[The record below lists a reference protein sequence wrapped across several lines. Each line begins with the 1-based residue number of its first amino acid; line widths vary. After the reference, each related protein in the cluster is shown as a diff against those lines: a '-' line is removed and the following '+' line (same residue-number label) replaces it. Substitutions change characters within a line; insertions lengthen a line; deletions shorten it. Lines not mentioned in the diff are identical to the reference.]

1 MRRPNRQNRGSEF
14 PQPIEVLAG
23 KIGFPREGLG
33 LLATALTH
41 KSFANEMGLASNER
55 LEFLGD
61 AVLGLVVGDHL
72 FHRYPQANEGKLAKI
87 RAQVV
92 SAPVLAH
99 RGGELGLGDFLR
111 LGRGEAFT
119 GGRARES
126 SLADAFEAVVG
137 AFYTYGGL
145 APAQAFI
152 LVQLESEIEEA
163 AGGRSFSD
171 FKTRL
176 QEELQGRGE
185 KPRYEVTREEGPDHG
200 KEFTVAVYADGR
212 LMGQGR
218 GRSKKEAEQL
228 AAREALAAL
237 PHGSLV
243 PDQDRQSP

>member
-1 MRRPNRQNRGSEF
+1 MRHAKNRQGKGGESPR
-14 PQPIEVLAG
+14 PIEVLAR
-23 KIGFPREGLG
+23 KINFPGEGLG

-41 KSFANEMGLASNER
+41 KSYANEMGLESNER

-72 FHRYPQANEGKLAKI
+72 FHRFPEAREGQLAKI

-92 SAPVLAH
+92 SAPVLA
-99 RGGELGLGDFLR
+99 RRSKELGLGEFLR

-126 SLADAFEAVVG
+126 SLADVFEAVVG
-137 AFYTYGGL
+137 AFYTCGGL
-145 APAQAFI
+145 APAKAFI
-152 LVQLESEIEEA
+152 LAQLESEIEEA
-163 AGGRSFSD
+163 AGGRRVFD

-176 QEELQGRGE
+176 QEELQGQGR

-200 KEFTVAVYADGR
+200 KQFTVVVYAEGR
-212 LMGQGR
+212 QIGQGR

-228 AAREALAAL
+228 AAREALAVL
-237 PHGSLV
+237 SPPP
-243 PDQDRQSP
+243 PD

>member
-1 MRRPNRQNRGSEF
+1 MRRQSRRSGGSEF

-23 KIGFPREGLG
+23 KIGFPGEGLD

-41 KSFANEMGLASNER
+41 KSYANEMGLESNER

-72 FHRYPQANEGKLAKI
+72 FHRYPAANEGQLAKI

-92 SAPVLAH
+92 SAPILA
-99 RGGELGLGDFLR
+99 RRSGGLGLGEFLR

-126 SLADAFEAVVG
+126 SLADVFEAVVG
-137 AFYTYGGL
+137 AFFTHGGL

-152 LVQLESEIEEA
+152 LAQLGPEIEEA

-200 KEFTVAVYADGR
+200 KEFTVAVYAEGS

-228 AAREALAAL
+228 AAREALQTL
-237 PHGSLV
+237 GHGS
-243 PDQDRQSP
+243 REFGR

>member
-1 MRRPNRQNRGSEF
+1 MHW
-14 PQPIEVLAG
+14 AW
-23 KIGFPREGLG
+23 
-33 LLATALTH
+33 AT
-41 KSFANEMGLASNER
+41 F
-55 LEFLGD
+55 F
-61 AVLGLVVGDHL
+61 
-72 FHRYPQANEGKLAKI
+72 
-87 RAQVV
+87 
-92 SAPVLAH
+92 
-99 RGGELGLGDFLR
+99 R

-119 GGRARES
+119 GGRVRES

-145 APAQAFI
+145 APARTFI
-152 LVQLESEIEEA
+152 LAQLESEIMEA
-163 AGGRSFSD
+163 VGGRSFSD

-200 KEFTVAVYADGR
+200 KEFTVAVYAEGR

-237 PHGSLV
+237 PLGSSAPV
-243 PDQDRQSP
+243 RAKQPT